1 MNMGIDTSKTV
12 IRIVQDYCF
21 NNSAPILS
29 NEFSLFVSSSISDA
43 IEHKS
48 LSVSEFTKK
57 VAKRKDFF
65 QANDL
70 NVRSFCKGL
79 FEKLNYEFS
88 FLSDMSFAAAIN
100 EFKRKMENGVFKGF
114 PKDKIDEDTVE
125 HLYYL
130 FGKKLF
136 ANHALV
142 PAIMISLFL
151 PKKLLLKQNCGKVK
165 NTTNLEYQ
173 NYTAIL

>member
-1 MNMGIDTSKTV
+1 M
-12 IRIVQDYCF
+12 
-21 NNSAPILS
+21 A
-29 NEFSLFVSSSISDA
+29 FS
-43 IEHKS
+43 
-48 LSVSEFTKK
+48 
-57 VAKRKDFF
+57 KDF
-65 QANDL
+65 L
-70 NVRSFCKGL
+70 
-79 FEKLNYEFS
+79 
-88 FLSDMSFAAAIN
+88 
-100 EFKRKMENGVFKGF
+100 
-114 PKDKIDEDTVE
+114 KIKSMKTPCVE